1 MLDRPQL
8 LAMLAGAAGGAMAIG
23 SMEAFSIGRAF
34 PLFAIPFATSIVTVL
49 GSPKAGPAQPR
60 ALVGGHLVSTLV
72 GLLVVKLCG
81 PAPWAA
87 AVAVGL
93 AMVAMHLTGTFH
105 PRQPALAVA
114 RHARLPLSDLASTV
128 MLVPGRHRGQPP
140 VAHSGVASASLGAI
154 TSAFARR
161 PADRCQGR
169 DPGSAAMVRT
179 PFGLPD
185 GAMSPWRRL
194 TNCTRR

>member
-8 LAMLAGAAGGAMAIG
+8 LAMLAGAAGGVIAIG
-23 SMEAFSIGRAF
+23 SMEAFSIGREF

-49 GSPKAGPAQPR
+49 GLPKAEPAQPR
-60 ALVGGHLVSTLV
+60 AVVGGHLVCTLV

-105 PRQPALAVA
+105 PPAGIDPLVVVVNNMYWSFLIAPVGIGAMLLALFAFTWHKLVA
-114 RHARLPLSDLASTV
+114 RGANRSNTWPAR
-128 MLVPGRHRGQPP
+128 
-140 VAHSGVASASLGAI
+140 
-154 TSAFARR
+154 
-161 PADRCQGR
+161 
-169 DPGSAAMVRT
+169 
-179 PFGLPD
+179 
-185 GAMSPWRRL
+185 W
-194 TNCTRR
+194 

>member
-8 LAMLAGAAGGAMAIG
+8 LAMLAGAAGGVIAIG
-23 SMEAFSIGRAF
+23 SMEAFSIGREF

-49 GSPKAGPAQPR
+49 GSPKAEPAQPR

-72 GLLVVKLCG
+72 GLLAVILCG

-105 PRQPALAVA
+105 PPAGIDPLVVVVNNMSWSFLVVPVGIGAPAARNVCFCLAQSLHATRQ
-114 RHARLPLSDLASTV
+114 
-128 MLVPGRHRGQPP
+128 
-140 VAHSGVASASLGAI
+140 
-154 TSAFARR
+154 
-161 PADRCQGR
+161 
-169 DPGSAAMVRT
+169 
-179 PFGLPD
+179 
-185 GAMSPWRRL
+185 
-194 TNCTRR
+194 